1 MFFSI
6 RKFVSGMKEIESIP
20 ERRARK
26 LCKIV
31 VLWVGINISRVTLY
45 HLRRRAKSDEEK
57 AKEKKKK

>member
-1 MFFSI
+1 
-6 RKFVSGMKEIESIP
+6 MKEIESIP